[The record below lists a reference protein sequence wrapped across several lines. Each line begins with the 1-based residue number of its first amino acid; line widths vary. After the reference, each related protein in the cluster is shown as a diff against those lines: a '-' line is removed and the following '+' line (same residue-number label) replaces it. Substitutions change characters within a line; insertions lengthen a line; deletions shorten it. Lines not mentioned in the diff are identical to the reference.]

1 MGGSVKKAESETA
14 IRHLCHQWRKECGL
28 SDVAADQLSFGSFFS
43 WVRQNYSSYLDF
55 RTTTSVSYDVDM
67 WFDDEFKQNW
77 RR

>member
-1 MGGSVKKAESETA
+1 MKKAECETA

-28 SDVAADQLSFGSFFS
+28 SDVAADQLNFGSFFS
-43 WVRQNYSSYLDF
+43 WVQQNYSSYLDF
-55 RTTTSVSYDVDM
+55 HATTSVSYDVEM

>member
-1 MGGSVKKAESETA
+1 M
-14 IRHLCHQWRKECGL
+14 
-28 SDVAADQLSFGSFFS
+28 ADLPPEQLSFSAFLS

-55 RTTTSVSYDVDM
+55 RTTTSVSYDVEM